1 MTQQRGRFLVLE
13 GTDGS
18 GTTTQTARLVQWLDT
33 FGITALATREPSNGP
48 VGQLLRCALEK
59 RLTRASGQSGTFD
72 WLTLALLFA
81 ADRLDHLRE
90 EILPAL
96 EAGTWV
102 ISDRYT
108 LSSLI
113 YQSLTAPEPESALQ
127 WVREL
132 NARALRPDLVLVLD
146 VDIETAEERRRLRG
160 GSEELFE
167 YRALQAQLAQA
178 YRVAEH
184 YTPADALIHIDGTSS
199 PAAVAKEISAAIQA
213 RLMSA

>member
-1 MTQQRGRFLVLE
+1 MTLQRGRFIVLE

-18 GTTTQTARLVQWLDT
+18 GTTTQTARLVQWLET
-33 FGITALATREPSNGP
+33 FGIPALATREPSAGP

-59 RLTRASGQSGTFD
+59 RLTRPSGQSGTFD

-81 ADRLDHLRE
+81 ADRLDHLRQ

-102 ISDRYT
+102 ISDRYA

-113 YQSLTAPEPESALQ
+113 YQSLTAPEPGPALK

-132 NARALRPDLVLVLD
+132 NAPALRPDLVLVLD
-146 VDIETAEERRRLRG
+146 VDVETAEERRRLRG
-160 GSEELFE
+160 GPEELFE

-178 YRVAEH
+178 YCVAEH
-184 YTPADALIHIDGTSS
+184 YTPADAIIHIDGTRA
-199 PAAVAKEISAAIQA
+199 PADVAEGIAAAIQA
-213 RLMSA
+213 RLMPA